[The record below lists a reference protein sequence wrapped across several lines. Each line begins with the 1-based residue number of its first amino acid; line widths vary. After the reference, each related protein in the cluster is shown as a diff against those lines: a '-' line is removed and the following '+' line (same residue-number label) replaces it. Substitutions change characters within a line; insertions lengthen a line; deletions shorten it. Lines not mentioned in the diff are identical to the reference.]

1 MLSIFRETN
10 AIIHVLRC
18 FDDDNIV
25 HVDGSVDPVRDKE
38 IIDTEL
44 QLKDL
49 ETVESRLQK
58 EEKKA
63 MSGGDANAKRLVEV
77 LHLYKDALEKGLS
90 ARTVVLDELQQEAA
104 RDLQL
109 LTAKPVLYVCNVDE
123 SAVVKGNKYVEAIR
137 EAVKNENAEVL
148 VIGAGI
154 EADIAE
160 LETYEEKQMFL
171 EDLGLEEAGV
181 NKLIRTAYRLLNLQ
195 TYFTAGPKEVRA
207 WTFRKGMK
215 APQTAGIIH
224 SDFEKGF
231 IRAEVIKYED
241 FIHYGSEA
249 KCKEAGKM
257 SVEGKD
263 YVVQDGDMM
272 NFRFNV

>member
-1 MLSIFRETN
+1 MKAALFIFIPDITFLLIAQIPEYFCQYGFQFIRFLLFRTFVTRIRN
-10 AIIHVLRC
+10 IKGRSKHV
-18 FDDDNIV
+18 
-25 HVDGSVDPVRDKE
+25 
-38 IIDTEL
+38 
-44 QLKDL
+44 
-49 ETVESRLQK
+49 SRIGTCIYILP
-58 EEKKA
+58 
-63 MSGGDANAKRLVEV
+63 S
-77 LHLYKDALEKGLS
+77 
-90 ARTVVLDELQQEAA
+90 
-104 RDLQL
+104 QL
-109 LTAKPVLYVCNVDE
+109 LTNKPVLYVCNVDE
-123 SAVVKGNKYVEAIR
+123 ASVVDGNKYVDAVR

-148 VIGAGI
+148 IIGAGI

-171 EDLGLEEAGV
+171 EDLGLKEAGV
-181 NKLIRTAYRLLNLQ
+181 NKLIRTAYHLLNLQ

-224 SDFEKGF
+224 TDFEKGF

-241 FIHYGSEA
+241 FVHYGSET

-257 SVEGKD
+257 SGEGKD